1 MNEPNAPQGNDEM
14 DELTAV
20 QQLLAERP
28 APSPDAVAA
37 ARASLE
43 RAGLYGTPGRM
54 PLHLNGSG
62 GMPGLGPPP
71 APRRRWRGWLV
82 PVAAA
87 LAVTTA
93 VAVSLAIS
101 SGISRQH
108 ARKHPASTVAP
119 FAQVPRY
126 FVALTGGNILPNGGR
141 RAAIAATATGTVLGS
156 VAPPRPYR
164 VFTWVAAAA
173 NDRTFVLAA
182 QRAQPVNGAPK
193 MLMGSGP
200 ARFYRL
206 TVHRSGR
213 PGALKPLPV
222 PPVTESINGFAL
234 SPDGSRLAVSV
245 HGAPG
250 AVAGS
255 SQILVFKLATGA
267 ERSWV
272 LSSAG
277 WIGQDKP
284 SAQSLVWAGDDRTL
298 LFKQYEGEGGAR
310 AQIRLLDTAAPGGNL
325 AAASTRVPFASRLIS
340 GRAND
345 TVQDY
350 GNMLLTPDGHKIIS
364 VVATSYWHGRPGFI
378 PGAAFARI
386 TRSMLPPQCQG
397 TGRRVYKR
405 TPYCINSLKQLEQG
419 KTGKSAALR
428 RALIRNAAQQQAQSS
443 TVLAFTEFS
452 AATAKPVAVLSRLQ
466 GEGQGTAWAEVIWT
480 TPDGSAMIID
490 GAWPKAGDH
499 WPISHAG
506 PPVPVAGVMTGG
518 AFTPFPKPVQTLFFG
533 GQAAW

>member
-1 MNEPNAPQGNDEM
+1 MSEPNAPGWSDAM

-20 QQLLAERP
+20 RQLLAERP
-28 APSPDAVAA
+28 PPSPGAVAA

-43 RAGLYGTPGRM
+43 RAGLHGTPGRV

-62 GMPGLGPPP
+62 VMPGPGQP

-101 SGISRQH
+101 SGISRPH
-108 ARKHPASTVAP
+108 ARKHPVSTVAP

-126 FVALTGGNILPNGGR
+126 FVALTGGNTLPDQGR
-141 RAAIAATATGTVLGS
+141 RAVVAATATGTVLGS
-156 VAPPRPYR
+156 VTPPRPYR
-164 VFTWVAAAA
+164 VFTWVAAAG

-182 QRAQPVNGAPK
+182 QRAQPVYGAQS
-193 MLMGSGP
+193 MLMGAGP
-200 ARFYRL
+200 AKFYRL

-234 SPDGSRLAVSV
+234 SPDGTKLAVSA

-250 AVAGS
+250 AVADS
-255 SQILVFKLATGA
+255 SQILVFTLATGA
-267 ERSWV
+267 QRSWV
-272 LSSAG
+272 LASAG

-284 SAQSLVWAGDDRTL
+284 SPQSLVWAGNDRTL
-298 LFKQYEGEGGAR
+298 LFKQYEGAGGAR
-310 AQIRLLDTAAPGGNL
+310 AQIRLLDTAAPGGSL
-325 AAASTRVPFASRLIS
+325 AAASTRVPFLSRLIS
-340 GRAND
+340 GRVED

-364 VVATSYWHGRPGFI
+364 VVASFYWHGRPGFI
-378 PGAAFARI
+378 PQGSFARI
-386 TRSMLPPQCQG
+386 TRGMLPPQCQG
-397 TGRRVYKR
+397 TARTVYKR
-405 TPYCINSLKQLEQG
+405 TPYCINSLKQLERG
-419 KTGKSAALR
+419 KTGKSAALH
-428 RALIRNAAQQQAQSS
+428 RALSRNAAQQQAQSS

-452 AATAKPVAVLSRLQ
+452 AATARPVTVLSRLQ
-466 GEGQGTAWAEVIWT
+466 GEGQGTTWAEVTWT
-480 TPDGSAMIID
+480 SPDGSAMIID
-490 GAWPKAGDH
+490 GAWPKAGGH
-499 WPISHAG
+499 WPISRAG
-506 PPVPVAGVMTGG
+506 PPVPVAGVLTGG
-518 AFTPFPKPVQTLFFG
+518 TFTAFPKPVQSLYFG
-533 GQAAW
+533 GQATW